1 MRIRECLHLL
11 VMGYEPE
18 EVVRRMELTESETKD
33 IAIKVGSWMDILQFK
48 TLEYDRIKAL
58 LK

>member
-18 EVVRRMELTESETKD
+18 EVVIRMELNESEARD
-33 IAIKVGSWMDILQFK
+33 IAIKVNSWLDKVQLDSRRIERFK
-48 TLEYDRIKAL
+48 M
-58 LK
+58 

>member
-18 EVVRRMELTESETKD
+18 EVVRRMELTESD
-33 IAIKVGSWMDILQFK
+33 ARHIAIRVNSWLDAVQ
-48 TLEYDRIKAL
+48 LESRHQEQCRR
-58 LK
+58 